1 MRIWVT
7 GASGFVGRHFV
18 SRLEGDDHEVFASD
32 LELDVTLADEV
43 AAALRRTR
51 PSAILHLAAE
61 SSVTRSLANPAAC
74 FRANFLGSRNLLM
87 ALARHAP
94 EARLL
99 LVGSADQYGTR
110 SPGAPPLRE
119 ADPLYPRSPYA
130 RSKAAAEGLGN
141 LAFESGLDVV
151 RVRPFNHTGPG
162 QSDAF
167 VASSFARQLAEI
179 ERGLR
184 EPILRVGNLQSIRD
198 FLDVRDVVEA
208 YLGLLN
214 PDVPADIY
222 NIASGSSVRVGDVL
236 QKLLDHTEVRPEI
249 QPDPERMRP
258 TDIQIGDG
266 SRLEAATGWVPQV
279 PLSDTLLG
287 VLNYWRARV
296 SEPGTPV
303 RH

>member
-18 SRLEGDDHEVFASD
+18 SRLEGEDHEVFASD

-61 SSVTRSLANPAAC
+61 SSVTRSLANPAGC

-110 SPGAPPLRE
+110 SPGAPPVRE
-119 ADPLYPRSPYA
+119 TDPLYPRSPYA

-198 FLDVRDVVEA
+198 FLDVRDVIEA

-266 SRLEAATGWVPQV
+266 SRLEAATGWVPQA